1 MVVAETKSEELLNN
15 TALTIANE
23 DAQYENE
30 EQQYVYENTQSK
42 SDGDL
47 VMVSEQEEVKTHAK
61 PKKGELKDALAELV
75 VGGFLLWVAIVAF
88 PSFIAEGASTTA
100 KVLINLGCVL
110 VLLLTMP
117 FIILGVIDSIRLICP
132 SIDKLASVEHKD
144 GSFGPRL
151 TEDVAKKKVVKH
163 TESFRVKTPDE
174 LSRLEI
180 SKE

>member
-42 SDGDL
+42 PDGDL
-47 VMVSEQEEVKTHAK
+47 VIVSEQEEVKTHAK
-61 PKKGELKDALAELV
+61 PKKGELKTILIELV
-75 VGGFLLWVAIVAF
+75 VGGYLLFMAIVGF
-88 PSFIAEGASTTA
+88 PSFITGVSTAA
-100 KVLINLGCVL
+100 KIMINLGCVIA
-110 VLLLTMP
+110 LLLAMP
-117 FIILGVIDSIRLICP
+117 FTILGVIDLIRLICP

-151 TEDVAKKKVVKH
+151 TEDVVKKKVVKH